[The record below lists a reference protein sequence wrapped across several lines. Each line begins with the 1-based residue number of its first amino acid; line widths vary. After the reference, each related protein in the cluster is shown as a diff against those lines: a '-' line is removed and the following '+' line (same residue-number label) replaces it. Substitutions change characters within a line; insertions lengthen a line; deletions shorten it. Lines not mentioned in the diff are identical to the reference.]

1 VKERGIAFL
10 AGLWRFLAAIWT
22 LVIVSALAGAL
33 GNIIYTFATT
43 GTVTFTNLHSL
54 TSWFTTNLVWI
65 IIVFLVVLAL
75 TVCAYVAH
83 RHQVLA
89 MQKQQQAQNEQL
101 VSAVKGVADIG
112 VGMRATL
119 EELKAKPPAS
129 SVASQQ
135 ETTQSAPAWNVPYL
149 RNPFF
154 TGREELLKQLHD
166 NLTQNKAAALTQAQ
180 ARPEDSAQAQ
190 AIHGLGGIGKTQT
203 AVEYA
208 YRYRDDYHAVLWVNA
223 ATRDELVTSFV
234 GLATV
239 LNLPEQQEQ
248 DQPKIVAAVKQ
259 WFTAHDGWLLI
270 VDNADDLAMAGDFL
284 PTGGKGHLLLT
295 TRAHAIGALAN
306 GIEVEKLDSQQGM
319 LLLLRRA
326 KVLRLDVSF
335 EEAPLA
341 DRTAAAAIVE
351 EMDGLPLALD
361 QAGAFI
367 EETQSSVSDYLQ
379 RFRQRQ
385 DVLLQRRGGTGKEHP
400 DPVSTTWSLSFERV
414 EQLDPLAAELL
425 RCCAFLA
432 PDAIPEQLI
441 IEGAPELGTLLQPV
455 AENGLLLDEAL
466 GTLLRFSLVQ
476 RKRDEH
482 TFSIHRLVQ
491 AILRG
496 NMDTAKQRQYAEKM
510 VKAVYQ
516 AFPDVADYRNW
527 PRCQQYLPHAQVCVD
542 LIDTWKFTFSEA
554 ENLLNNLG
562 YYLKQRAQY
571 MEAEPLY
578 QGAIAIG
585 EKTLGP
591 EHPVLATY
599 LSNLA
604 TLYSDQ
610 GKYGEAEPLLKRAIT
625 IGEKTLGPE
634 HPVLATSLNNLANL
648 YSDQGK
654 YGEAEPLL
662 KRAITI
668 GEKTL
673 GPEHP
678 DLATSLNNLAT
689 LYSDQGEYAEA
700 ERLFQRAIAIGEK
713 TLGPEHPNLAGG
725 LNNLAELYR
734 NQGKYEEAEPLFQR
748 AITIGEKTL
757 GPEHPDLATRLNNL
771 ALLYHAQGKYEEAE
785 PLFKRALAIYEQKL
799 GDNHP
804 NTQTIR
810 GNYASL
816 LSDMNKQKG

>member
-43 GTVTFTNLHSL
+43 GAVTFTNLHSL

-65 IIVFLVVLAL
+65 IIVFLAVLAL
-75 TVCAYVAH
+75 TICAYVAH

-119 EELKAKPPAS
+119 EELKVNPVS
-129 SVASQQ
+129 SQQ
-135 ETTQSAPAWNVPYL
+135 ESTQSAPAWNVSYL

-154 TGREELLKQLHD
+154 TGREELLKQLHY
-166 NLTQNKAAALTQAQ
+166 NLTQNRAAALTQAP

-234 GLATV
+234 GLATL
-239 LNLPEQQEQ
+239 LNLPERQEH
-248 DQPKIVAAVKQ
+248 DQPKIVAAVKH

-270 VDNADDLAMAGDFL
+270 VDNADDLAMAGEFL

-295 TRAHAIGALAN
+295 TRAHAVGALAN

-326 KVLRLDVSF
+326 KVLRLDASL

-341 DRTAAAAIVE
+341 DRTAAAAIVQ

-379 RFRQRQ
+379 RYRQRQ

-400 DPVSTTWSLSFERV
+400 EPVATTWSLSFERV

-432 PDAIPEQLI
+432 PDAIPEQMI
-441 IEGAPELGTLLQPV
+441 IDGALELGKLLQPV
-455 AENGLLLDEAL
+455 AENALLLDEAL

-491 AILRG
+491 AILKASM
-496 NMDTAKQRQYAEKM
+496 NSKKQGQYAEKM
-510 VKAVYQ
+510 VKAVKQ
-516 AFPDVADYRNW
+516 AFPDVTDYRNW
-527 PRCQQYLPHAQVCVD
+527 PRCQQYLPHAQICVD
-542 LIDTWKFTFSEA
+542 LIGTWEFTFPEA
-554 ENLLNNLG
+554 RRLFYRLG
-562 YYLKQRAQY
+562 YYLYDRAQY
-571 MEAEPLY
+571 NEAEPLFKRAIALVEKTLGKEHPELAVNLNDLASLYQTQGKYQEAEPLY
-578 QGAIAIG
+578 
-585 EKTLGP
+585 
-591 EHPVLATY
+591 
-599 LSNLA
+599 
-604 TLYSDQ
+604 
-610 GKYGEAEPLLKRAIT
+610 
-625 IGEKTLGPE
+625 
-634 HPVLATSLNNLANL
+634 
-648 YSDQGK
+648 
-654 YGEAEPLL
+654 
-662 KRAITI
+662 
-668 GEKTL
+668 
-673 GPEHP
+673 
-678 DLATSLNNLAT
+678 
-689 LYSDQGEYAEA
+689 
-700 ERLFQRAIAIGEK
+700 
-713 TLGPEHPNLAGG
+713 
-725 LNNLAELYR
+725 
-734 NQGKYEEAEPLFQR
+734 QR

-757 GPEHPDLATRLNNL
+757 GPEHPNLAIRLNNL
-771 ALLYHAQGKYEEAE
+771 ALLYQTQGKYEEAE
-785 PLFKRALAIYEQKL
+785 PLFKRAISIDEKRLGPEHPGLATELNNLALLYQTQGKYEEAEPL
-799 GDNHP
+799 YHC
-804 NTQTIR
+804 
-810 GNYASL
+810 AHVA
-816 LSDMNKQKG
+816 